1 MTIAYADG
9 RTLEAVLLART
20 DNTLRV
26 AVKNADDVLVF
37 SDVNGTWVS
46 EDCEPV
52 RIEFAWQLH
61 SREAAV
67 AEADCICPKELA
79 SRLMHLLFSGSNEEK
94 LKEKILPESPPSSH
108 GAPYHAYRQ
117 FQGGFEPTGQV
128 ENTGAE
134 RRTGATVRT

>member
-20 DNTLRV
+20 DNTLTVAVKNTENTLRV
-26 AVKNADDVLVF
+26 AVKNTDDVLVF
-37 SDVNGTWVS
+37 SGVNGTWVS

-79 SRLMHLLFSGSNEEK
+79 SRLMHLLFSGSNEER
-94 LKEKILPESPPSSH
+94 LKAKTLPESQAFP
-108 GAPYHAYRQ
+108 A
-117 FQGGFEPTGQV
+117 TGHPV
-128 ENTGAE
+128 I
-134 RRTGATVRT
+134 